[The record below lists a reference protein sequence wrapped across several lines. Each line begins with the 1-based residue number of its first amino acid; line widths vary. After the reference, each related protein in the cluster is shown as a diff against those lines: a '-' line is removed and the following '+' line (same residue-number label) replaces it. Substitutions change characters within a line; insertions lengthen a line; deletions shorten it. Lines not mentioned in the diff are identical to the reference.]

1 MCKMVKKSPFENLRH
16 VCYIYL
22 SVVKCGSKNV
32 KDPTAIMSI
41 PAEIYRG
48 LDAVGLPPKYV
59 MGTIAISDPRSYDP
73 ATKPL

>member
-1 MCKMVKKSPFENLRH
+1 MQLYN
-16 VCYIYL
+16 YL
-22 SVVKCGSKNV
+22 SVVKCGSKKVNE
-32 KDPTAIMSI
+32 PIAIISM

-59 MGTIAISDPRSYDP
+59 IGTIAINDPRSYDP